1 MSDKKSFVMYESWGA
16 AIEKMS
22 NEQAGELI
30 KAIYAYQKDPDAV
43 PEDPALAFVFELIK
57 QQLDADSQRYKEA
70 CAARSEAG
78 KKGGRPKANA
88 SDKKQMVSEESK
100 KSKCFSEKAKK
111 ADNDNEY
118 DNDLKENTLE
128 GVKEKRFA
136 PPTLENVSEYCRE
149 MGYTNVDAVCFINF
163 YTSNGWMVGKNR
175 MKDWK
180 AAVGNW
186 DRREKNPQRQ
196 DGAAEVA
203 KKNRFHNL
211 EEHGYDYDAMV
222 WGMAGAALQ
231 GEAGSAVEPG
241 TGWRELEDDEKH
253 G

>member
-78 KKGGRPKANA
+78 KKGGRPKTNA
-88 SDKKQMVSEESK
+88 SDKKQMVSEKSK

-111 ADNDNEY
+111 ADNEY
-118 DNDLKENTLE
+118 DNDLKENTID

-149 MGYTNVDAVCFINF
+149 MGYTNVDAARFIDF

-180 AAVGNW
+180 AAVRNW

-222 WGMAGAALQ
+222 WGMVGAASQ
-231 GEAGSAVEPG
+231 NEAGSAVEPG
-241 TGWRELEDDEKH
+241 TG
-253 G
+253 

>member
-57 QQLDADSQRYKEA
+57 QQLDTDGQRYKEA

-78 KKGGRPKANA
+78 KKGGRPKTNA

-111 ADNDNEY
+111 ADNEY
-118 DNDLKENTLE
+118 DNDLKENTID

-149 MGYTNVDAVCFINF
+149 MGYTNVDAARFIDF

-180 AAVGNW
+180 AAVRNW

-222 WGMAGAALQ
+222 WGMVGAASQ
-231 GEAGSAVEPG
+231 DGAGSAVEPG
-241 TGWRELEDDEKH
+241 TG
-253 G
+253 

>member
-1 MSDKKSFVMYESWGA
+1 MADKKSFVMYESWGA
-16 AIEKMS
+16 AIEKMN

-30 KAIYAYQKDPDAV
+30 KAIYAFQKNPDVV
-43 PEDPALAFVFELIK
+43 PEDPAIAFVFEIIK
-57 QQLDADSQRYKEA
+57 QKLEEDNKRYEEV
-70 CAARSEAG
+70 CAARSEGG

-149 MGYTNVDAVCFINF
+149 MGYTNVDAVCFIDF

-180 AAVGNW
+180 AAVRNW

-203 KKNRFHNL
+203 KKNRLHNL

-222 WGMAGAALQ
+222 WGMVGAAAQ
-231 GEAGSAVEPG
+231 GEAGSTVKPG
-241 TGWRELEDDEKH
+241 TG
-253 G
+253 

>member
-1 MSDKKSFVMYESWGA
+1 MADKKSFVMYESWGA
-16 AIEKMS
+16 AIEKMN

-30 KAIYAYQKDPDAV
+30 KAIYAFQKNPDVV
-43 PEDPALAFVFELIK
+43 PEDPAIAFVFEIIK
-57 QQLDADSQRYKEA
+57 QKLEEDNKRYEEV
-70 CAARSEAG
+70 CAARSEGG

-149 MGYTNVDAVCFINF
+149 MGYTNVDAVCFIDF

-180 AAVGNW
+180 AAVRNW

-222 WGMAGAALQ
+222 WGMVGAAAQ
-231 GEAGSAVEPG
+231 GEAGSAMEPG
-241 TGWRELEDDEKH
+241 TG
-253 G
+253 

>member
-1 MSDKKSFVMYESWGA
+1 MADKKSFVMYESWGA
-16 AIEKMS
+16 AIEKMN

-30 KAIYAYQKDPDAV
+30 KAIYAFQKNPDVV
-43 PEDPALAFVFELIK
+43 PEDPAIAFVFEIIK
-57 QQLDADSQRYKEA
+57 QKLEEDNKRYEEV
-70 CAARSEAG
+70 CAARSEGG

-180 AAVGNW
+180 AAVRNW

-222 WGMAGAALQ
+222 WGMVGAAAQ
-231 GEAGSAVEPG
+231 GEAGSAMEPG
-241 TGWRELEDDEKH
+241 TG
-253 G
+253 

>member
-30 KAIYAYQKDPDAV
+30 KAIYTYQKDPDAV

-78 KKGGRPKANA
+78 KKGGRPKTNA

-111 ADNDNEY
+111 ADNEY
-118 DNDLKENTLE
+118 DNDLKENTID

-149 MGYTNVDAVCFINF
+149 MGYTNMDAARFIDF

-180 AAVGNW
+180 AAVRNW

-222 WGMAGAALQ
+222 WGMVGAAAQ

-241 TGWRELEDDEKH
+241 TG
-253 G
+253 

>member
-1 MSDKKSFVMYESWGA
+1 MSDKKSFVMYESWGT

-30 KAIYAYQKDPDAV
+30 KAIYAYQKDPDAA
-43 PEDPALAFVFELIK
+43 PKDPALAFVFELIK

-118 DNDLKENTLE
+118 DNDLKKENTLE

-136 PPTLENVSEYCRE
+136 PPTLQEVKDYCLK
-149 MGYTNVDAVCFINF
+149 MGYTHVDAERFIDY

-180 AAVGNW
+180 AAVRNW

-222 WGMAGAALQ
+222 WGMVGAAAQ

-241 TGWRELEDDEKH
+241 TG
-253 G
+253 

>member
-1 MSDKKSFVMYESWGA
+1 MADKKSFVMYESWGA
-16 AIEKMS
+16 AIEKMN

-30 KAIYAYQKDPDAV
+30 KAIYAFQKNPDVV
-43 PEDPALAFVFELIK
+43 PEDPAIAFVFEIIK
-57 QQLDADSQRYKEA
+57 QKLEEDNKRYEEV
-70 CAARSEAG
+70 CAARSEGG

-136 PPTLENVSEYCRE
+136 PPTLENVSGYCRE
-149 MGYTNVDAVCFINF
+149 MGYTNVDAARFIDF

-180 AAVGNW
+180 AAVRNW

-222 WGMAGAALQ
+222 WGMVGAAAQ

-241 TGWRELEDDEKH
+241 TG
-253 G
+253 

>member
-1 MSDKKSFVMYESWGA
+1 MADKKSFVMYESWGA
-16 AIEKMS
+16 AIEKMN

-30 KAIYAYQKDPDAV
+30 KAIYAFQKNPDVV
-43 PEDPALAFVFELIK
+43 PEDPAIAFVFEIIK
-57 QQLDADSQRYKEA
+57 QKLEEDNKRYEEV
-70 CAARSEAG
+70 CAARSEGG

-149 MGYTNVDAVCFINF
+149 MGYTNVDAARFIDF

-180 AAVGNW
+180 AAVRNW

-196 DGAAEVA
+196 DGAAEVS

-222 WGMAGAALQ
+222 WGMVGAAAQ
-231 GEAGSAVEPG
+231 GEAGSTVKPG
-241 TGWRELEDDEKH
+241 TG
-253 G
+253 

>member
-88 SDKKQMVSEESK
+88 SDKKQMVSTESK

-111 ADNDNEY
+111 ADNEY
-118 DNDLKENTLE
+118 DNDLKKENTID

-136 PPTLENVSEYCRE
+136 PPALENVSEYCRE
-149 MGYTNVDAVCFINF
+149 MGYTNVDAERFIDF

-180 AAVGNW
+180 AAVRNW

-222 WGMAGAALQ
+222 WGMVGAAAQ

-241 TGWRELEDDEKH
+241 TG
-253 G
+253 

>member
-78 KKGGRPKANA
+78 KKGGRPKENA

-100 KSKCFSEKAKK
+100 KANAFLKSKK

-128 GVKEKRFA
+128 GVKEKRLRA
-136 PPTLENVSEYCRE
+136 SHP
-149 MGYTNVDAVCFINF
+149 
-163 YTSNGWMVGKNR
+163 
-175 MKDWK
+175 
-180 AAVGNW
+180 
-186 DRREKNPQRQ
+186 
-196 DGAAEVA
+196 
-203 KKNRFHNL
+203 
-211 EEHGYDYDAMV
+211 
-222 WGMAGAALQ
+222 
-231 GEAGSAVEPG
+231 GECE
-241 TGWRELEDDEKH
+241 
-253 G
+253 

>member
-1 MSDKKSFVMYESWGA
+1 MN
-16 AIEKMS
+16 

-30 KAIYAYQKDPDAV
+30 KAIYAFQKNPDVV
-43 PEDPALAFVFELIK
+43 PEDPAIAFVFEIIK
-57 QQLDADSQRYKEA
+57 QKLEEDNKRYEEV
-70 CAARSEAG
+70 CAARSEGG

-149 MGYTNVDAVCFINF
+149 MGYTNVDAVCFIDF

-180 AAVGNW
+180 AAVRNW

-222 WGMAGAALQ
+222 WGMVGAAAQ

-241 TGWRELEDDEKH
+241 TG
-253 G
+253 

>member
-78 KKGGRPKANA
+78 KKGGRPKTNA

-149 MGYTNVDAVCFINF
+149 MGYTHVDAERFID
-163 YTSNGWMVGKNR
+163 YYASNGWMVGKNR

-180 AAVGNW
+180 AVVRNW
-186 DRREKNPQRQ
+186 DRSEKTPQSPRRTAFTTWKNMVTTTMRWCGAWWAQRRRARLEVLWNPVR
-196 DGAAEVA
+196 DE
-203 KKNRFHNL
+203 
-211 EEHGYDYDAMV
+211 
-222 WGMAGAALQ
+222 
-231 GEAGSAVEPG
+231 GS
-241 TGWRELEDDEKH
+241 
-253 G
+253 

>member
-1 MSDKKSFVMYESWGA
+1 MLFRS
-16 AIEKMS
+16 
-22 NEQAGELI
+22 
-30 KAIYAYQKDPDAV
+30 
-43 PEDPALAFVFELIK
+43 
-57 QQLDADSQRYKEA
+57 
-70 CAARSEAG
+70 ARSEAG

-111 ADNDNEY
+111 ADNEY

-136 PPTLENVSEYCRE
+136 PPTLQEVKDYCLK
-149 MGYTNVDAVCFINF
+149 MGYTHVDAERFIDY

-180 AAVGNW
+180 AAVRNW

-222 WGMAGAALQ
+222 WGMVGAAAQ

-241 TGWRELEDDEKH
+241 TG
-253 G
+253 

>member
-78 KKGGRPKANA
+78 KKGGRPKANV

-136 PPTLENVSEYCRE
+136 PPTLQEVKDYCLK
-149 MGYTNVDAVCFINF
+149 MGYTHVNAERFID
-163 YTSNGWMVGKNR
+163 YYASNGWMVGKNR

-180 AAVGNW
+180 AAVRNW

-222 WGMAGAALQ
+222 WGMVGAAAQ

-241 TGWRELEDDEKH
+241 TG
-253 G
+253 

>member
-1 MSDKKSFVMYESWGA
+1 MADKKSFVMYESWGA
-16 AIEKMS
+16 AIEKMN

-30 KAIYAYQKDPDAV
+30 KAIYAFQKNPDVV
-43 PEDPALAFVFELIK
+43 PEDPAIAFVFEIIK
-57 QQLDADSQRYKEA
+57 QKLEEDNKRYEEV
-70 CAARSEAG
+70 CAARSEGG

-118 DNDLKENTLE
+118 DNDLKENTID

-149 MGYTNVDAVCFINF
+149 MGYTNVDAVCFIDF

-180 AAVGNW
+180 AAVRNW

-222 WGMAGAALQ
+222 WGMVGAAAQ
-231 GEAGSAVEPG
+231 GEAGSTVKPG
-241 TGWRELEDDEKH
+241 TG
-253 G
+253 

>member
-78 KKGGRPKANA
+78 KKGGRPKANV

-136 PPTLENVSEYCRE
+136 PPTLQEVKDYCLK
-149 MGYTNVDAVCFINF
+149 MGYTHVNAERFID
-163 YTSNGWMVGKNR
+163 YYASNGWMVGKNR

-180 AAVGNW
+180 AAVRNW

-196 DGAAEVA
+196 DGVAEVA

-241 TGWRELEDDEKH
+241 TG
-253 G
+253 

>member
-1 MSDKKSFVMYESWGA
+1 MSDKKSFVMYESWGT

-30 KAIYAYQKDPDAV
+30 KAIYAYQKDPDAA
-43 PEDPALAFVFELIK
+43 PKDPALAFVFELIK

-136 PPTLENVSEYCRE
+136 PPTLQEVKDYCLK
-149 MGYTNVDAVCFINF
+149 MGYTHVDAERFIDY

-180 AAVGNW
+180 AAVRNW

-222 WGMAGAALQ
+222 WGMVGAAAQ
-231 GEAGSAVEPG
+231 GEAGSAMEPG
-241 TGWRELEDDEKH
+241 TG
-253 G
+253 

>member
-1 MSDKKSFVMYESWGA
+1 MSDKKSFVMYESWGT

-30 KAIYAYQKDPDAV
+30 KAIYAYQKDPDAA
-43 PEDPALAFVFELIK
+43 PKDPALAFVFELIK

-136 PPTLENVSEYCRE
+136 PPTLQEVKDYCLK
-149 MGYTNVDAVCFINF
+149 MGYTHVDAERFIDY

-180 AAVGNW
+180 AAVRNW

-222 WGMAGAALQ
+222 WDMVGAAAQ

-241 TGWRELEDDEKH
+241 TG
-253 G
+253 

>member
-57 QQLDADSQRYKEA
+57 QQLDTDGQRYKEA

-78 KKGGRPKANA
+78 KKGGRPKTNA

-111 ADNDNEY
+111 ADNEY
-118 DNDLKENTLE
+118 DNDLKENTID

-149 MGYTNVDAVCFINF
+149 MDYTNVDAARFIDF
-163 YTSNGWMVGKNR
+163 YTSNGWRVGKNR

-180 AAVGNW
+180 AAVRNW

-222 WGMAGAALQ
+222 WGMVGAAAQ

-241 TGWRELEDDEKH
+241 TG
-253 G
+253 

>member
-16 AIEKMS
+16 AIEKMN

-88 SDKKQMVSEESK
+88 SDKKQMVSTESK

-118 DNDLKENTLE
+118 DNDLKKENTID

-136 PPTLENVSEYCRE
+136 PPALENVSEYCRE
-149 MGYTNVDAVCFINF
+149 MGYTNVDAERFIDF

-180 AAVGNW
+180 AAVRNW

-222 WGMAGAALQ
+222 WGMVGAVSQ
-231 GEAGSAVEPG
+231 NDAGSAVEPG
-241 TGWRELEDDEKH
+241 TG
-253 G
+253 

>member
-78 KKGGRPKANA
+78 KKGGRPKTNA

-118 DNDLKENTLE
+118 DNDLKAL
-128 GVKEKRFA
+128 R
-136 PPTLENVSEYCRE
+136 
-149 MGYTNVDAVCFINF
+149 
-163 YTSNGWMVGKNR
+163 
-175 MKDWK
+175 
-180 AAVGNW
+180 AAH
-186 DRREKNPQRQ
+186 P
-196 DGAAEVA
+196 
-203 KKNRFHNL
+203 
-211 EEHGYDYDAMV
+211 
-222 WGMAGAALQ
+222 
-231 GEAGSAVEPG
+231 GECE
-241 TGWRELEDDEKH
+241 
-253 G
+253 

>member
-57 QQLDADSQRYKEA
+57 QQLDADGQRYKEA

-78 KKGGRPKANA
+78 KKGGRPKTNA

-136 PPTLENVSEYCRE
+136 PPTLQEVKDYCLK
-149 MGYTNVDAVCFINF
+149 MGYTHVDAERFID
-163 YTSNGWMVGKNR
+163 YYASNGWMVGKNR

-180 AAVGNW
+180 AVVRNW
-186 DRREKNPQRQ
+186 DRSEKTPQRLE
-196 DGAAEVA
+196 GTAEVS

-222 WGMAGAALQ
+222 WGMI
-231 GEAGSAVEPG
+231 GSASRDEPVRAVK
-241 TGWRELEDDEKH
+241 TGV

>member
-88 SDKKQMVSEESK
+88 SDRKQMVSEESK

-111 ADNDNEY
+111 ADNEY
-118 DNDLKENTLE
+118 DNDLKENTID

-149 MGYTNVDAVCFINF
+149 MGYTNVDAERFIDF

-180 AAVGNW
+180 AAVRNW

-203 KKNRFHNL
+203 KKNRLHNL

-222 WGMAGAALQ
+222 WGM
-231 GEAGSAVEPG
+231 EAGSAVEPG
-241 TGWRELEDDEKH
+241 TG
-253 G
+253 

>member
-1 MSDKKSFVMYESWGA
+1 ML
-16 AIEKMS
+16 
-22 NEQAGELI
+22 LI
-30 KAIYAYQKDPDAV
+30 K
-43 PEDPALAFVFELIK
+43 
-57 QQLDADSQRYKEA
+57 
-70 CAARSEAG
+70 
-78 KKGGRPKANA
+78 
-88 SDKKQMVSEESK
+88 SK
-100 KSKCFSEKAKK
+100 WFRRKAKK

-118 DNDLKENTLE
+118 DNDLKENTID

-149 MGYTNVDAVCFINF
+149 MGYTNVNAERFIDF

-180 AAVGNW
+180 AAVRNW

-222 WGMAGAALQ
+222 WGMVGAASQ
-231 GEAGSAVEPG
+231 NEAGSAVEPG
-241 TGWRELEDDEKH
+241 TG
-253 G
+253 